1 MRRVASLLAGIAVVA
16 AGVAV
21 PALPAAADHGGLTVE
36 WSALLPPLP
45 TDQPPPDPA
54 TECGSDGVR
63 CAETVERRL
72 ARLEDRLWCD
82 HRAVFATTYRL
93 LTRELRRTLEQTPG
107 LFDDPAGLGLEAEGF
122 VSVYFD
128 TFRDYQAG
136 RPVPQAWKIA
146 FDAAAHGDDN
156 AGQDMLLAINA
167 HVQHDMPFVVAKVGL
182 RTPDGTSR
190 KHDHDVF
197 NRMLSRAY
205 DDIVPAVGDRYD
217 PFMTWANASP
227 SPVDDI
233 GASQLV
239 EAWREGVW
247 RNAER
252 LADASSPAEYAAVV
266 AEIDANATAWAR
278 MIDWAAVPGYRAFRD
293 AYCASR

>member
-1 MRRVASLLAGIAVVA
+1 MRRAVSLLTGIALA
-16 AGVAV
+16 ATGLVV
-21 PALPAAADHGGLTVE
+21 PALPAAADHGGATIE

-45 TDQPPPDPA
+45 TDQPLPDPA
-54 TECGSDGVR
+54 TECGADGVR
-63 CAETVERRL
+63 CALRVERRL
-72 ARLEDRLWCD
+72 GALEDRLGCD

-93 LTRELRRTLEQTPG
+93 LTRELRRTLQRTPG
-107 LFDDPAGLGLEAEGF
+107 IFDDPAGLGLEAEGF

-136 RPVPQAWKIA
+136 KPVPEAWRIA

-167 HVQHDMPFVVAKVGL
+167 HVQHDMPFVVAEVGL

-197 NRMLSRAY
+197 NRMLSQAY
-205 DDIVPAVGDRYD
+205 DDIVPTVGRRYD

-227 SPVDDI
+227 SPVDNVA
-233 GASQLV
+233 ASQLV
-239 EAWREGVW
+239 EGWREGVW

-252 LADASSPAEYAAVV
+252 LAGASSPAERAAVA

-278 MIDWAAVPGYRAFRD
+278 MIDGAAAPGYRAFRD
-293 AYCASR
+293 AYCAAR